1 MGKFEYGTG
10 RLGRLKYR
18 TEGEARAAGDEL
30 GLSGIH
36 SHRMDADDDGEPEA
50 FSMPGADHK
59 ALNSALESR
68 GLEMTPVPGQMDGSE
83 MGDDMME
90 ADMGMADGM
99 GVVGGEMTEAGA
111 MGMDEMTVQLDGMG
125 MGGELTEAQMP
136 GIDGVTASMDG
147 NGMMGGEMTG
157 AQMDGFVGE
166 LGSQM
171 ATYDASGLDAEAS
184 DDPLIS
190 DSYGDSLDNFE
201 VSGES
206 DALRG
211 VFVGD
216 EDGDDGPEIY

>member
-1 MGKFEYGTG
+1 
-10 RLGRLKYR
+10 
-18 TEGEARAAGDEL
+18 
-30 GLSGIH
+30 
-36 SHRMDADDDGEPEA
+36 
-50 FSMPGADHK
+50 
-59 ALNSALESR
+59 
-68 GLEMTPVPGQMDGSE
+68 MDGSE

-99 GVVGGEMTEAGA
+99 GVVGGEMTEAGS

-166 LGSQM
+166 LSSQM

-216 EDGDDGPEIY
+216 EDDDGGPEIY